1 MNWILDIPL
10 GVRLA
15 GLAVVGALLGG
26 MVNWAVYQLAWN
38 RRAISPWSA
47 ADKKAPARRASD
59 RIPIYG
65 WFGLRREASLHGTGF
80 WVRPMLVEVVTAVG
94 LAALYWWEVE
104 QTALIWPMTPPPT
117 DLVMHVQFVVHAL
130 LLLLMLAGSLIDVDE
145 KTIPDGITVLG
156 TLAGLM
162 VVAAF
167 PWVLLP
173 VVVEVNEQPVSDFL
187 RITSPLGWPD
197 GWGGFPQW
205 SALGIGAACWW
216 GWCFALMPRTWYGRH
231 GWCRALG
238 LSWARLRRDGGTYRC
253 ILLGVVG
260 TLAIAGVWR
269 LGGDRWEGLLT
280 ALVGMAAGG
289 GIIWAVR
296 IVGSAVL
303 HREAMG
309 FGDVTL
315 MAMIG
320 VFLGWQSCLMIFFLA
335 PFAGL
340 AIGLFTLALHRESEI
355 PYGPFLCLAAAVV
368 LLRWAGVWNWA
379 EDLFSLGM
387 IIPAIMAVGL
397 VLMAGLLG
405 LWRAVF
411 G

>member
-1 MNWILDIPL
+1 
-10 GVRLA
+10 
-15 GLAVVGALLGG
+15 
-26 MVNWAVYQLAWN
+26 
-38 RRAISPWSA
+38 
-47 ADKKAPARRASD
+47 
-59 RIPIYG
+59 
-65 WFGLRREASLHGTGF
+65 
-80 WVRPMLVEVVTAVG
+80 
-94 LAALYWWEVE
+94 
-104 QTALIWPMTPPPT
+104 
-117 DLVMHVQFVVHAL
+117 
-130 LLLLMLAGSLIDVDE
+130 
-145 KTIPDGITVLG
+145 
-156 TLAGLM
+156 
-162 VVAAF
+162 
-167 PWVLLP
+167 
-173 VVVEVNEQPVSDFL
+173 
-187 RITSPLGWPD
+187 
-197 GWGGFPQW
+197 
-205 SALGIGAACWW
+205 
-216 GWCFALMPRTWYGRH
+216 MPRTWYGRH